1 MELIEQ
7 FNSNIFAVRN
17 MNEAYV
23 PTGRWYTY
31 VVNKLN
37 SAFNIFVDTQEA
49 VLDELKDVTDSQI
62 VPTVDSGDNVL
73 LRDVVGNKE
82 DTSFSGGSHNGSP
95 SVVGHL
101 KAGYY
106 HIHSSAKV
114 YPSLADSIVLTAGA
128 AWTLG
133 NKVEIIPAAGAG
145 SMTKWFDIHW
155 VVVHSISAV
164 DEYELVLWANDTTE
178 IARICFVKT
187 AAQSQEGNL
196 PIQIPPQAPGT
207 KISANIASK
216 SGGDTVSIKLYYHEY
231 PDIS

>member
-1 MELIEQ
+1 MSLLEQ
-7 FNSNIFAVRN
+7 FNEKLYKARTTD
-17 MNEAYV
+17 EAYN
-23 PTGRWYTY
+23 PTGRWFTSL
-31 VVNKLN
+31 VNRVN
-37 SAFNIFVDTQEA
+37 NAFNVFVDTQES
-49 VLDELKDVTDSQI
+49 VLDTQN
-62 VPTVDSGDNVL
+62 VPTINSADNALV
-73 LRDVVGNKE
+73 RDVIGNKE
-82 DTSFSGGSHNGSP
+82 DTSFSNGSHTGNP

-106 HIHSSAKV
+106 HIHSNAKV
-114 YPSLADSIVLTAGA
+114 APSLADSIVLTTSAN

-164 DEYELVLWANDTTE
+164 DEYELVLWADDTTE
-178 IARICFVKT
+178 IGRICFVKT

-207 KISANIASK
+207 KISANVASK
-216 SGGDTVSIKLYYHEY
+216 SGSDTVSIKLYYHEY
-231 PDIS
+231 PDIT

>member
-1 MELIEQ
+1 MSLLQQ
-7 FNSNIFAVRN
+7 FNEKIHNVRTTD
-17 MNEAYV
+17 EAYT

-31 VVNKLN
+31 IVNKLN
-37 SAFNIFVDTQEA
+37 DAFNIFVDTQED
-49 VLDELKDVTDSQI
+49 VLDTQS
-62 VPTVDSGDNVL
+62 VPAVNSGDNDL

-82 DTSFSGGSHNGSP
+82 DTSFSGGSHSGNP

-114 YPSLADSIVLTAGA
+114 TPSLANSIVLTSGA

-133 NKVEIIPAAGAG
+133 NKIEIIPAAGVG

-155 VVVHSISAV
+155 VVVHSISAI
-164 DEYELVLWANDTTE
+164 DEYELVLWANDNTE
-178 IARICFVKT
+178 IGRICFVKT
-187 AAQSQEGNL
+187 GAMAQEGNL

-207 KISANIASK
+207 KISASIASK
-216 SGGDTVSIKLYYHEY
+216 SGADTVSIKLYYHEY
-231 PDIS
+231 PDIV